1 MRLHISLLPLSMC
14 VVAPFQATVNA
25 FNGPS
30 YTVWTRSNETIAD
43 IKLKLAM
50 QVGVPVEQQCLVFQ
64 GKTLEEVQTVAASG
78 VVRHSTLH
86 LVLRHAPLGGGGAVR
101 LVGEAA
107 AHSTLSVQRLSLC
120 PADGYDALFSSL
132 QSTGR
137 RCAGMHFFPI
147 AV

>member
-14 VVAPFQATVNA
+14 VVAPFQVTVNA

-30 YTVWTRSNETIAD
+30 YTVWTRLNETTAD

-50 QVGVPVEQQCLVFQ
+50 QVGVPVEQQRLVFQ
-64 GKTLEEVQTVAASG
+64 GKEVETVAASG
-78 VVRHSTLH
+78 VVRQSTLH
-86 LVLRHAPLGGGGAVR
+86 LVLRHAPPGGGGAVR

-120 PADGYDALFSSL
+120 AAGGHDALFSSL

-137 RCAGMHFFPI
+137 RCARMHFFPV
-147 AV
+147 AL

>member
-1 MRLHISLLPLSMC
+1 MRLHISLLPLSIC
-14 VVAPFQATVNA
+14 VVAPFQVTVNA

-30 YTVWTRSNETIAD
+30 YMVWTRSNETIAD

-50 QVGVPVEQQCLVFQ
+50 QVGVPVEQQRLVFQ
-64 GKTLEEVQTVAASG
+64 GKALEEVQTVAASG
-78 VVRHSTLH
+78 VVQHSTLH
-86 LVLRHAPLGGGGAVR
+86 LVLRHAPPGGGGAVR
-101 LVGEAA
+101 LVGVAA

-120 PADGYDALFSSL
+120 APGGHEALFSSL

-137 RCAGMHFFPI
+137 RCVRMHFFPI